1 MKSSG
6 IAIVLAVFA
15 CSGFAQA
22 PDDSRKF
29 NLGATIFADFTY
41 QESPEISDVDKNNV
55 KFSTF
60 QVTRGYINFTG
71 QLNHLLAFRITP
83 DISRETNSARSL
95 SGSQA
100 FQIGRESCRERV

>member
-1 MKSSG
+1 MWIEFVPMSMAAMRRALEIFAVTSLRIYTASRKTQRGTLRIEPMKSSG

-15 CSGFAQA
+15 CSAFAQA

-41 QESPEISDVDKNNV
+41 QESPEVTDVDRNTV

-60 QVTRGYINFTG
+60 Q
-71 QLNHLLAFRITP
+71 
-83 DISRETNSARSL
+83 
-95 SGSQA
+95 
-100 FQIGRESCRERV
+100 